1 MGSGEAVSAAEKGTA
16 FHLFM
21 EKLPLDRGMDLSDL
35 ESFRTELTQKGVL
48 SADMAETLDLETVRS
63 FLDSSYGK
71 ELLRASEIRRE
82 LSFVGAFP
90 AEELFEDAPGD
101 RRSVMLQGAID
112 LIYCRENGE
121 WVLMDYKTNDLR
133 RCTAGDF
140 LAKYGRQMDL
150 YTAALRKIYGIEV
163 TERVFF
169 LTKTKAFIGY

>member
-1 MGSGEAVSAAEKGTA
+1 
-16 FHLFM
+16 
-21 EKLPLDRGMDLSDL
+21 
-35 ESFRTELTQKGVL
+35 
-48 SADMAETLDLETVRS
+48 
-63 FLDSSYGK
+63 
-71 ELLRASEIRRE
+71 
-82 LSFVGAFP
+82 
-90 AEELFEDAPGD
+90 
-101 RRSVMLQGAID
+101 MLQGAID

-169 LTKTKAFIGY
+169 LTKTKEFIGY